1 MVFQNQLHANK
12 FVLKIDLENTQLTLQ
27 EIVNA
32 IKKIEIQKQSLLQ
45 KQESSTEWHIF
56 MRITELVAGYE
67 VWMQLDQW
75 NVTNLARATFES
87 LLKNI
92 LLV

>member
-32 IKKIEIQKQSLLQ
+32 IKKIEIQKQ
-45 KQESSTEWHIF
+45 KQESLSYRNKKAPRSDIYLWELQNWLLD
-56 MRITELVAGYE
+56 MRYE
-67 VWMQLDQW
+67 CNWTSEM
-75 NVTNLARATFES
+75 
-87 LLKNI
+87 
-92 LLV
+92 